1 MNTLHLQKETE
12 DLITIVNTEFNL
24 DLQKKCRK
32 RPYVD
37 ARRVYTMIMRDRGY
51 SLTAIGR
58 TLDKDHATIIHYLKN
73 INILF
78 SHSPNLRDAYQRVSN
93 LHSKGKDPI
102 NDMDIAELRN
112 HIYNLRQNIE
122 SLSLRLTKTETRL
135 DLSDMEGE
143 RLSDIFETIRRRLPA
158 GKEGSLKSKL
168 ITVINGL

>member
-32 RPYVD
+32 RPYV
-37 ARRVYTMIMRDRGY
+37 
-51 SLTAIGR
+51 
-58 TLDKDHATIIHYLKN
+58 DHATIIHYLKN